1 MTAGTISVSSTN
13 GEAKGIHIVNSGEV
27 KVTGG
32 TIISS
37 TQFDNSYGIYNNS
50 GKITIGIKEDGV
62 VSQEEPYIKGERRGT
77 SGDHKGYGVRNT
89 TGKLYY
95 YDGKI
100 EGSTRGI
107 SGNITEI
114 EGNTELLVT
123 KDTTE
128 ILQLEIKETNV
139 ARVNGVEYDSIQKAV
154 EACGETEST
163 IEILRDSNPGATII
177 IGENQNITIDL
188 KGYTTNNYT
197 ELQNKGTLKIV
208 DTSTEQSGKIVGL
221 AGTAV
226 SNSGTMTVESGGI
239 ADSGYGIQNTGTLN
253 ITGGNITDNTYGVY
267 NNKSGITTIAGGN
280 INSNTYGIYNY
291 NATLDIDSSGIT
303 NNDYGIYNAGGTT
316 NIKEGAEVQSNIGIY
331 NSSGRL
337 NIGEQ
342 GTMNPDSPIIT
353 GETYGLVNSAT
364 GIVYMYDGQVRGKE
378 GATQGY
384 ITYTESGYAVANKTE
399 GEYNI
404 DYLVLAGTVETV
416 AEVNG
421 IAFSN
426 LQSAINSVIG
436 EEAQTVKLTNGV
448 MLESTLHIS
457 EGQNIILDMNGR
469 TISSNIDLTIQNE
482 GNLTIIDS
490 TSSGVGKISSTTGVA
505 IENSGTLTLGVDD
518 GTVNQD
524 LITID
529 GTTYGIVNSGT
540 LNFYDGT
547 INGAS
552 AIQGTITDRPE
563 GYLIRITTVNGKERY
578 YLST

>member
-1 MTAGTISVSSTN
+1 M
-13 GEAKGIHIVNSGEV
+13 
-27 KVTGG
+27 
-32 TIISS
+32 
-37 TQFDNSYGIYNNS
+37 
-50 GKITIGIKEDGV
+50 ITI
-62 VSQEEPYIKGERRGT
+62 
-77 SGDHKGYGVRNT
+77 
-89 TGKLYY
+89 
-95 YDGKI
+95 
-100 EGSTRGI
+100 
-107 SGNITEI
+107 
-114 EGNTELLVT
+114 
-123 KDTTE
+123 
-128 ILQLEIKETNV
+128 
-139 ARVNGVEYDSIQKAV
+139 
-154 EACGETEST
+154 
-163 IEILRDSNPGATII
+163 
-177 IGENQNITIDL
+177 
-188 KGYTTNNYT
+188 
-197 ELQNKGTLKIV
+197 
-208 DTSTEQSGKIVGL
+208 
-221 AGTAV
+221 
-226 SNSGTMTVESGGI
+226 ESGGI
-239 ADSGYGIQNTGTLN
+239 ADSGYGVQNKGTLN
-253 ITGGNITDNTYGVY
+253 ITGGNITGNTYGIY
-267 NNKSGITTIAGGN
+267 NDEAGITTIAGGN

-303 NNDYGIYNAGGTT
+303 NNDYGIYNAGGTI

-448 MLESTLHIS
+448 ILESTLHIA
-457 EGQNIILDMNGR
+457 EGQNIILDMNEK
-469 TISSNIDLTIQNE
+469 TIGSNIDLTIQNE

-490 TSSGVGKISSTTGVA
+490 TSSGVGKISSTVGVS
-505 IENSGTLTLGVDD
+505 IENSGTLTLGQDD
-518 GTVNQD
+518 GTVSQD

-563 GYLIRITTVNGKERY
+563 GYVIRITTVNGKERY